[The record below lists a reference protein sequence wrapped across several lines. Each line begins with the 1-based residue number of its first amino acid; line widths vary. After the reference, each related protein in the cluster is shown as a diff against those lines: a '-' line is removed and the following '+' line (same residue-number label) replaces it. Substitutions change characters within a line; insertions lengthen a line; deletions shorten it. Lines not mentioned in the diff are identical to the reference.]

1 VLNREDESGGLR
13 GPVPL
18 SDPMKSG
25 WVTISDLAR
34 CEGVTKAAISRRV
47 ARLAAQSQLK
57 TRTGANRA
65 KEVKLDQYEMITG
78 KRFDSLRIPQD
89 EIGRLAV
96 RGEISTLQLT
106 TARRYR
112 LIWRAQDAKLLRNI
126 SSLLSVNDVDL
137 CHRLL
142 LRDQS
147 LNEIARNLH
156 YVRRSLLHRL
166 RTCLDTLTLELFP
179 QQCFAERPQLTR
191 CE

>member
-1 VLNREDESGGLR
+1 MLNREDGSDGLC
-13 GPVPL
+13 GPFPL

-112 LIWRAQDAKLLRNI
+112 LIWRAQDA
-126 SSLLSVNDVDL
+126 
-137 CHRLL
+137 
-142 LRDQS
+142 
-147 LNEIARNLH
+147 
-156 YVRRSLLHRL
+156 
-166 RTCLDTLTLELFP
+166 
-179 QQCFAERPQLTR
+179 
-191 CE
+191 